1 MAVKKE
7 HVFLLH
13 RQHHKNGTTLGNI
26 HDTTQIEKPK
36 VQDACMH
43 AWTADAAGEGE
54 TKKMLAGKKR
64 K

>member
-1 MAVKKE
+1 ME
-7 HVFLLH
+7 QLLE
-13 RQHHKNGTTLGNI
+13 TS
-26 HDTTQIEKPK
+26 TTQIEKPK
-36 VQDACMH
+36 VQDACML